1 MLISIV
7 RPSFRQDCYS
17 EETFWFVL
25 SQDYSQV
32 EYILVDGGST
42 DGTVD
47 IRKKHE
53 NRLAGWN
60 NEHDKGQTDVIN
72 GNRRSQKLLVKD
84 SKIRRFWS
92 PS

>member
-7 RPSFRQDCYS
+7 TPSFSQGRYID
-17 EETFWFVL
+17 EITGPVR
-25 SQDYSQV
+25 SQDHSRV
-32 EYILVDGGST
+32 ESILVIDGST
-42 DGTVD
+42 DGTGD

-53 NRLAGWN
+53 NRRAGWN
-60 NEHDKGQTDVIN
+60 NEHDKGQTDVIT
-72 GNRRSQKLLVKD
+72 GNMRSWKLLVTD